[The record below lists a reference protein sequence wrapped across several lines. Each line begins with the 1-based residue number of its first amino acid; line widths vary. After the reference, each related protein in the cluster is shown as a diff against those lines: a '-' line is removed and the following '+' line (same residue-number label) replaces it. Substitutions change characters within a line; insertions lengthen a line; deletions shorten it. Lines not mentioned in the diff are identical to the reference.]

1 MDPQGK
7 VAIITGGASGL
18 GLAFSKILLA
28 NGAKVAVC
36 DRNPNTLKEA
46 KEDIT
51 KSFGENKAI
60 FIEMDIQDETSFEE
74 AFKKTKSH
82 FNRLD
87 ILVNNAGIFDD
98 TNWEREIDIN
108 VKGTVRGTLLGFKF
122 LGKDNGGNGG
132 LIVNVSSIA
141 ALDYIPFAPIYSATK
156 NAVVALGRGLG
167 QSFHYDRNEVRVI
180 TLCPGTT
187 VTPLQIACHKNVI
200 YPVFEQMFKD
210 AMDNGPLGTPEVV
223 AKSFLKMIREAKNG
237 DVWVSEGDETYSVVI
252 PKREAMRKEV

>member
-7 VAIITGGASGL
+7 VAIITGGASGI
-18 GLAFSKILLA
+18 GLACSKILLA
-28 NGAKVAVC
+28 NGANVAVC

-60 FIEMDIQDETSFEE
+60 FIEMDVQDETSFED

-87 ILVNNAGIFDD
+87 IVVNNAGIHDEI
-98 TNWEREIDIN
+98 NWERVVDIN
-108 VKGTVRGTLLGFKF
+108 FKGTIRGTLLGFKF
-122 LGKDNGGNGG
+122 MGKDNGGNGG
-132 LIVNVSSIA
+132 VIVNVSSIGA
-141 ALDYIPFAPIYSATK
+141 FDHNSFVPIYCGTK
-156 NAVVALGRGLG
+156 SAVVALGRGLG
-167 QSFHYDRNEVRVI
+167 QSFHYDRNEVRVV

-187 VTPLQIACHKNVI
+187 ETPMKDICHNYVI
-200 YPVFEQMFKD
+200 HPSFKKIFKD
-210 AMDNGPLGTPEVV
+210 SIDKSPHQSAESA

-237 DVWVSEGDETYSVVI
+237 DVWVTEADETYSVAI
-252 PKREAMRKEV
+252 PTREAMREEI

>member
-7 VAIITGGASGL
+7 VALITGGASGI
-18 GLAFSKILLA
+18 GLACSKILLA

-36 DRNPNTLKEA
+36 DRNPNALKEA

-60 FIEMDIQDETSFEE
+60 FIEMDILDATSFEG
-74 AFKKTKSH
+74 AFKKTISH
-82 FNRLD
+82 FTRLD
-87 ILVNNAGIFDD
+87 ILVNNAGTLDD
-98 TNWEREIDIN
+98 INWEREIDLN
-108 VKGTVRGTLLGFKF
+108 LKGTVRGTLLGFKY

-132 LIVNVSSIA
+132 VILNVASIGG
-141 ALDYIPFAPIYSATK
+141 LDYFPTAPIFCASK
-156 NAVVALGRGLG
+156 SGIIALGRGLG
-167 QSFHYDRNEVRVI
+167 QSFHHDRNGVRVI

-187 VTPLQIACHKNVI
+187 DTPLMRTCHKNVMDPNWQQI
-200 YPVFEQMFKD
+200 LKD
-210 AMDNGPLGTPEVV
+210 SIEKLPIRPPESV

-252 PKREAMRKEV
+252 PKREAMREEV